1 MEILELKNV
10 SKRFGTLEV
19 INDLS
24 FSVPEHSVFGFIG
37 KNGAG
42 KTTTMKMILGFLA
55 ADQGEIRVLGEKVS
69 YGNTKTN
76 RHIGYLPDVP
86 EFYGYMSPREYL
98 RLCGEVSGLNK
109 DRIVDRTNELLPLV
123 GLDGVNRRI
132 RSFSRGMKQRLGI
145 AQALLGEPKLL
156 ICDEP
161 TSALDPVGRKEI
173 LDILSLAKARTTII
187 FSTHILSDVER
198 ICDSI
203 GMLHQGKLVVQG
215 SVTEI
220 KNSYS
225 TDVIRL
231 EVGAECQTDQISKEL
246 KQMNFISRIVINE
259 NKIDIQMTNA
269 EQYGMNILAYF
280 VEKKIPVLKYELLEP
295 SLENVFLEVVG

>member
-1 MEILELKNV
+1 MEILELNNV
-10 SKRFGTLEV
+10 SKSFGTLPV

-24 FSVPEHSVFGFIG
+24 FSVPEHCVFGFIG

-55 ADQGEIRVLGEKVS
+55 ADQGEIRVLGEKVT

-76 RHIGYLPDVP
+76 RYIGYLPDVP
-86 EFYGYMSPREYL
+86 EFYGYMNPKEYL
-98 RLCGEVSGLNK
+98 RLCGEVSGLKK
-109 DRIVDRTNELLPLV
+109 DMITDRTNELLQLV
-123 GLDGVNRRI
+123 GLEGVNRRI
-132 RSFSRGMKQRLGI
+132 RGFSRGMKQRLGI

-161 TSALDPVGRKEI
+161 TSALDPIGRKEI

-198 ICDSI
+198 VCDSI

-220 KNSYS
+220 KNSFS

-231 EVGAECQTDQISKEL
+231 ELGVGSNVEQISKEL
-246 KQMNFISRIVINE
+246 KLMNFVSKIVIKE

-269 EQYGMNILAYF
+269 EQYGMNILAYL
-280 VEKKIPVLKYELLEP
+280 VEQKIPVLKYELLEP

>member
-1 MEILELKNV
+1 MEILEVKNV
-10 SKRFGTLEV
+10 SKRFGDLEV
-19 INDLS
+19 IKDLS
-24 FSVPEHSVFGFIG
+24 FSVPEHCVFGFIG

-55 ADQGEIRVLGEKVS
+55 ADQGEIRIFGEKVS
-69 YGNTKTN
+69 YGAAKTN
-76 RHIGYLPDVP
+76 RYIGYLPDVP
-86 EFYGYMSPREYL
+86 EFYGYMNPKEYL
-98 RLCGEVSGLNK
+98 KLCGEVSGLKK
-109 DRIVDRTNELLPLV
+109 DIITDRTKELLDLV
-123 GLDGVNRRI
+123 GLEGVNRRI
-132 RSFSRGMKQRLGI
+132 RGFSRGMKQRLGI

-173 LDILSLAKARTTII
+173 LDILSLARARTTIV

-203 GMLHQGKLVVQG
+203 GMLDQGKIVVQG

-220 KNSYS
+220 KNNYS
-225 TDVIRL
+225 RDVIRL
-231 EVGAECQTDQISKEL
+231 EVAMGNKTEQISKEL
-246 KQMNFISRIVINE
+246 VQMNSVSKIMTKD
-259 NKIDIQMTNA
+259 NKLDIQITNA
-269 EQYGMNILAYF
+269 EQAGMDILAYL
-280 VEKKIPVLKYELLEP
+280 VQQKIPVLRYELLEP